1 MMVYAGNKAC
11 PKNFPTSVI
20 SLLCSK
26 AQNKVS
32 NDNIVSVLNCDDLS
46 LSEVESVY
54 NETDENKSLV
64 QKWHIRQ

>member
-1 MMVYAGNKAC
+1 MLGAKHV
-11 PKNFPTSVI
+11 PRTFPTSVI
-20 SLLCSK
+20 SLLL
-26 AQNKVS
+26 S

-54 NETDENKSLV
+54 NEIDENKSLA